1 MSNLP
6 DLNIKGLFAPDVSKR
21 DCISIAKQIAAQV
34 QEAGEMTPAEA
45 LGQLERMAVI
55 VDEAKKAIKPLL
67 TQSDYGA
74 GVQFTMVNGRRMPQF
89 EEDDTYRELKEKL
102 KSREEL
108 LKSAIN
114 AKEEIYDSEGVQVP
128 RVSMKFGADYFT
140 AKF

>member
-21 DCISIAKQIAAQV
+21 DCFHIAQQIAAQV

-55 VDEAKKAIKPLL
+55 VEEAKKAIKPLL

-74 GVQFTMVNGRRMPQF
+74 GVQFAMVNGRRMPQF

-108 LKSAIN
+108 LKAAIN